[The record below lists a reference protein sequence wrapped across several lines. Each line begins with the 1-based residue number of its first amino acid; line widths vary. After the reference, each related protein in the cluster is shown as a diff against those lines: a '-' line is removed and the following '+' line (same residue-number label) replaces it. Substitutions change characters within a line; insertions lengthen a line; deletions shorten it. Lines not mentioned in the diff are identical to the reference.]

1 MRHLVDGVRHA
12 VAGRSWYA
20 ALGMALALPDICGYA
35 ETPKSRSGDRYSRW
49 FTANVQPL
57 YTQPPPP
64 WSEGGTPLVSLSGD
78 DCYALRCAFL
88 HQGAVDITA
97 QAARDVLDRF
107 VFVVTPPNVSM
118 HYSTTFHGERGE
130 HRRLLLQVDLFCE
143 DICGAVDAWIA
154 ALTDPDVRAR
164 IAALPTIIDYTT
176 GSV

>member
-1 MRHLVDGVRHA
+1 MRHLIDGVRHA

-35 ETPKSRSGDRYSRW
+35 ETPGSGNSRARYSRW
-49 FTANVQPL
+49 FAANVEPL

-64 WSEGGTPLVSLSGD
+64 WREGGTPLVSLSGD

-88 HQGAVDITA
+88 HQGEIDITD
-97 QAARDVLDRF
+97 QRARDVLDRF
-107 VFVVTPPNVSM
+107 VFVVTPPKVSM
-118 HYSTTFHGERGE
+118 HYSTTLRGE
-130 HRRLLLQVDLFCE
+130 HRTLLLQVDLFCE
-143 DICGAVDAWIA
+143 DICKAVDAWLA

-164 IAALPTIIDYTT
+164 VAALPTIIDYTT